1 MVSIGTFFST
11 YRIERKESSVFFEE
25 VCIYQLKRRSM
36 LLSRLVNI
44 HITYIYIHNKIISDN
59 RSWPM
64 YRASAS
70 HDTDHI
76 FLF

>member
-1 MVSIGTFFST
+1 MYIPIKETVDASLST
-11 YRIERKESSVFFEE
+11 GKYT
-25 VCIYQLKRRSM
+25 Y
-36 LLSRLVNI
+36 
-44 HITYIYIHNKIISDN
+44 YIYIYNKIISDN